1 MGGVKQGQAEPGWL
15 ALLSNEE
22 ISRRSRYAGGKSVY
36 YYESMTS
43 TLNVNFLLT
52 DYIDKNRR
60 LG

>member
-1 MGGVKQGQAEPGWL
+1 MGGVKLGQAEPGWL

-22 ISRRSRYAGGKSVY
+22 ISRRSLYAGGKPVY